1 MSVPGSADAPPR
13 KRQLYGRA
21 LSLTVSTPTRAAYDR
36 QTMMIES
43 LVLIFDEPGDTSV
56 TGVERETKW
65 LDAATLD
72 VSLLTSGVRKV
83 HKLRCDQ
90 HARQ

>member
-1 MSVPGSADAPPR
+1 
-13 KRQLYGRA
+13 
-21 LSLTVSTPTRAAYDR
+21 
-36 QTMMIES
+36 MMIES

-90 HARQ
+90 HAWQ

>member
-1 MSVPGSADAPPR
+1 
-13 KRQLYGRA
+13 
-21 LSLTVSTPTRAAYDR
+21 
-36 QTMMIES
+36 MMIES